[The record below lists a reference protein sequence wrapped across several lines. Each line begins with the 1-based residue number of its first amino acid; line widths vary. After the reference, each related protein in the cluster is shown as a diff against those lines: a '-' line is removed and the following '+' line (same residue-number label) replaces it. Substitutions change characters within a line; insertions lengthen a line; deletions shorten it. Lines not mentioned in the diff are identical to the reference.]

1 MIAEMKL
8 SYHGHGTLFLQGRLA
23 DSYPEHSLPLRKRL
37 SYVGVNNPESGASPP
52 ALIIKS
58 AYKENIS
65 PPAPCL
71 LRPGVIRHTSHPAHC
86 LAYCLAKEKG

>member
-8 SYHGHGTLFLQGRLA
+8 SHHGTTLLLQGRLA
-23 DSYPEHSLPLRKRL
+23 DSYPEHSLPLRKRV
-37 SYVGVNNPESGASPP
+37 SYVGVSPP
-52 ALIIKS
+52 APSIKS
-58 AYKENIS
+58 VYREKIF

-86 LAYCLAKEKG
+86 LAYCLAREKG

>member
-1 MIAEMKL
+1 M
-8 SYHGHGTLFLQGRLA
+8 FLQGRLA

-37 SYVGVNNPESGASPP
+37 SYVGVNNPESGAPP
-52 ALIIKS
+52 PTPSIKS
-58 AYKENIS
+58 AYRENIS

-86 LAYCLAKEKG
+86 LAYCLARGKG